1 MSLITIIW
9 STSASACITLA
20 AIHFLA
26 WSRNREALANL
37 SFSLLAIGTAAWT
50 FCELWMMQAKTSPE
64 YAAVLKW
71 GHVAVCLLIV
81 SLVAFVRLYLKA
93 GRTWLAWTVCGMRI
107 FLLLPNFLIGLN
119 LNYLEITRLAHMRL
133 LGESVAIAEGVPNPW
148 IRLGE
153 MNLLLLIIFLAD
165 ATLTVWQRGDRHR
178 ALTAGA
184 GILFF
189 AFVSAGQSLLMHWG
203 IIRLPYVGSISFMGL
218 VVVMGY
224 ELSSEMMR
232 AAHLNRKL
240 IESEAGLHEFQ
251 ERMMLAVD
259 AAGFGILVRDLA
271 RNEIWA
277 TSEWRSM
284 FGFSDTEQLDF
295 DRILHRL
302 HPEDRE
308 SVRTLVEKAIKGGHH
323 WEAEFRAVL
332 PTGEVRWISALSR
345 IEFDGAGKPILARG
359 VYHDITGRKEA
370 EIEAQKLRRE
380 ITHAGRVSLMG
391 QLASALA
398 HEITQPLSAILRN
411 AEAAELFMHEP
422 SPDLDEI
429 RTILADIRKDDQRA
443 NNVIIR
449 MRGLLK
455 KQTLDKRSLNVSELV
470 DEVAALVRSDLSV
483 RHVNLDVAVADH
495 LPLVFGDSVHLQQ
508 VLLNLIVNGMDAID
522 EANPGDRC
530 LRVAAVLNEV
540 NTVELAVSD
549 SGRGIP
555 ADKLTSIFEPFYTT
569 KASGI
574 GMGLPISRTII
585 EAHGGKLWAEN
596 KKEGGASF
604 RFTLPIVG
612 MGVTK

>member
-1 MSLITIIW
+1 MSLITVIW

-20 AIHFLA
+20 AIHFLV

-37 SFSLLAIGTAAWT
+37 SFSLLAIGTGGWT
-50 FCELWMMQAKTSPE
+50 YCELWMMQANTSQE
-64 YAAVLKW
+64 YATVLKW
-71 GHVAVCLLIV
+71 GHVAVCLLMV
-81 SLVAFVRLYLKA
+81 SLVAFVRIYLKA
-93 GRTWLAWTVCGMRI
+93 GRTWLAWTVCGMRT

-153 MNLLLLIIFLAD
+153 LNLLLFIIFLAD
-165 ATLTVWQRGDRHR
+165 ATLTVWRRGDRHR
-178 ALTAGA
+178 ALTTGA
-184 GILFF
+184 GIVFF

-224 ELSSEMMR
+224 ELSSEMIR

-240 IESEAGLHEFQ
+240 IESEAGLHEFE

-277 TSEWRSM
+277 TSEWRAM
-284 FGFSDTEQLDF
+284 FGFTDTEQLDF

-302 HPEDRE
+302 HPDDRE
-308 SVRTLVEKAIKGGHH
+308 SVRKLVEKAIKGSYH
-323 WEAEFRAVL
+323 WEAEYRTVL
-332 PTGEVRWISALSR
+332 PSGDVRWISSCSR
-345 IEFDGAGKPILARG
+345 IELDGAGKPILARG

-370 EIEAQKLRRE
+370 DIEAQNLRRE

-398 HEITQPLSAILRN
+398 HEITQPLGAILRN
-411 AEAAELFMHEP
+411 AEAAELFMQEP

-429 RTILADIRKDDQRA
+429 RTILADIRKDDLRA
-443 NNVIIR
+443 NNVISR
-449 MRGLLK
+449 MRGLLR
-455 KQTLDKRSLNVSELV
+455 KQSLDKRSLNVSELV
-470 DEVAALVRSDLSV
+470 DEVTTLVRSDLTV
-483 RHVNLDVAVADH
+483 RHVNLDVDVADH
-495 LPLVFGDSVHLQQ
+495 LPPVFGDSVHLQQ

-530 LRVAAVLNEV
+530 LRLAAALNEV

-555 ADKLTSIFEPFYTT
+555 GDKLTCIFDPFYTT

-574 GMGLPISRTII
+574 GMGLPISRAII

-596 KKEGGASF
+596 QKEGGASF

-612 MGVTK
+612 VGVTK